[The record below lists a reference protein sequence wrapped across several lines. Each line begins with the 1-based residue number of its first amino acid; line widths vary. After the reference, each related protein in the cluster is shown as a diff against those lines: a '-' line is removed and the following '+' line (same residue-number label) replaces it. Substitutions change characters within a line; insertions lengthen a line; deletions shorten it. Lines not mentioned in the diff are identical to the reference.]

1 MSVGALAL
9 AVSIGTRDGRFYHL
23 GADTTRRR
31 LGIWMLAWTVMSTP
45 AFLVGNFFEIR
56 LNRDDDLVLS
66 VLLLST
72 GLAAYTLGG
81 IMATLDHL
89 EGNDT
94 ADPRLHRVTS
104 PPSERADTS

>member
-1 MSVGALAL
+1 MEVTVFTARSCGIGVTTGVLVAVVSGQLIGVSWGLAILTGMSAGALAL
-9 AVSIGTRDGRFYHL
+9 AVSIGARDGRFYHL

-31 LGIWMLAWTVMSTP
+31 LGIWM
-45 AFLVGNFFEIR
+45 
-56 LNRDDDLVLS
+56 
-66 VLLLST
+66 
-72 GLAAYTLGG
+72 
-81 IMATLDHL
+81 LDHL